1 MSASRYFSATYAEA
15 RERFR
20 AAAQAAGGALDRFE
34 NPGKGPRGETLST
47 DAAWFGA
54 RGAARALVL
63 VSGTHGVEG
72 FCGSGAQVVWIAQG
86 GPERL
91 PKGLGVLVVHAINP
105 HGFAWLRRVTEDNVD
120 LNRNF
125 PDFAKPLP
133 PNPAYDEIAQ
143 AVCPREWTG
152 PGREAADAALAA
164 YAAKHGDF
172 ALQSAITGGQYGHA
186 DGLFYGGRAP
196 TWSHR
201 TLKEVARKYLAR
213 ARHVAMIDFHTGL
226 GPYGHGELICPHP
239 PDSPIVKRAEAWFG
253 GEMTVPARGNS
264 ASAVIVGTLGA
275 GLEAALPDAEIT
287 DIGLEYGTQPQKDV
301 ILALRADN
309 WLHVHG
315 DPDSPQGRAIKQR
328 IRAAFY
334 PDNEDWKEKVL
345 SRALEVIGRAVGNL
359 AKA

>member
-20 AAAQAAGGALDRFE
+20 AAAQAAGAALDRFD
-34 NPGKGPRGETLST
+34 NPGKGPAGEALST
-47 DAAWFGA
+47 DTAWFGPRDA
-54 RGAARALVL
+54 GHALVL

-72 FCGSGAQVVWIAQG
+72 FCGSGAQAGWIGQG
-86 GPERL
+86 GPRRL
-91 PKGLGVLVVHAINP
+91 PAGLGVLAIHAINP

-125 PDFAKPLP
+125 PDFAEPLP
-133 PNPAYDEIAQ
+133 RNSAYDEIAD
-143 AVCPREWTG
+143 AICPREWTG
-152 PGREAADAALAA
+152 KGRAAADAALAA
-164 YAAKHGDF
+164 YAARHGDF
-172 ALQSAITGGQYGHA
+172 ALQSAITGGQYAHA
-186 DGLFYGGRAP
+186 GGLFYGGKGP

-201 TLKEVARKYLAR
+201 TLKAAAGKYLSR

-226 GPYGHGELICPHP
+226 GPYGYGELICPHP
-239 PDSPIVKRAEAWFG
+239 PDSEVVKRAEAWFG
-253 GEMTVPARGNS
+253 KEMTVPARGNS

-275 GLEAALPDAEIT
+275 GLAAALPGAALT

-301 ILALRADN
+301 LLALRADN
-309 WLHVHG
+309 WLHLHG
-315 DPDSPQGRAIKQR
+315 DPDSPQGRAIKKQ

-334 PDNEDWKEKVL
+334 PDEEDWKEKVL
-345 SRALEVIGRAVGNL
+345 ARALEVIGRAIENL